1 MTDRH
6 MHTFARIAV
15 LVALATVLSATLA
28 PVGNIESPLGLPAEA
43 WHAILFAALG
53 ASLALAYA
61 TSDSAR
67 RSPRR
72 LLMMSLLAIWLIAST
87 TELLQESV
95 PGRQPQLSDWA
106 ADMVGG
112 VLGFL
117 FTGPVFRMLL
127 GR

>member
-15 LVALATVLSATLA
+15 LVALVTVLSATLA
-28 PVGNIESPLGLPAEA
+28 PVGNIKSPLGLPAEA

-53 ASLALAYA
+53 ASLAFAYA

-95 PGRQPQLSDWA
+95 PGRQPQLSDWG

-117 FTGPVFRMLL
+117 LTGPIIRMLL

>member
-15 LVALATVLSATLA
+15 LVALVTVLSATLA
-28 PVGNIESPLGLPAEA
+28 PVGNIKSPLGLPAEA

-67 RSPRR
+67 HSPRR

-95 PGRQPQLSDWA
+95 PGRQPQLSDWG

-117 FTGPVFRMLL
+117 LTGPIIRMLL

>member
-15 LVALATVLSATLA
+15 LVALVTVLSATLA
-28 PVGNIESPLGLPAEA
+28 PVGNIKSPLGLPAEA

-95 PGRQPQLSDWA
+95 PGRQPQLSDWG

-117 FTGPVFRMLL
+117 LTGPIIRMLL